1 MFSLPEV
8 WNGTLR
14 EHYLLLFSVA
24 GAIGLVAGVVGAWFG
39 ARYGMRHL
47 AERILATLP
56 SAERQELTSLQL
68 SQLTQ
73 AVDVISIEV
82 ERLAEGQRYTSK
94 LLTERAAARHPG
106 APSDRPPGVIT
117 PH

>member
-1 MFSLPEV
+1 MFELPAV

-14 EHYLLLFSVA
+14 EHYLILFGAA
-24 GAIGLVAGVVGAWFG
+24 GAIGLIAGIVGAWLG
-39 ARYGMRHL
+39 ARYGMRHM
-47 AERILATLP
+47 AERILASLP

-94 LLTERAAARHPG
+94 LLTDRSARHSG
-106 APSDRPPGVIT
+106 VPSDRPPGVIT